1 MGEVIVVWEEE
12 LPYTPKQVWQVVTD
26 LKRWQW
32 RSDLSECKVVDEQRF
47 IETPK
52 KGKPIRF
59 CTTRLEKPRIWEFQ
73 MESPT
78 LTGVWRGTFES
89 KGKGGCHVTSVETV
103 KFRRRLFPRWV
114 AKRFLVTYQARYF
127 RDLRAEL
134 QSRYG

>member
-52 KGKPIRF
+52 KGKVIRF
-59 CTTRLEKPRIWEFQ
+59 CATRLEELRIWEFQ
-73 MESPT
+73 MDSPT
-78 LTGVWRGTFES
+78 LTGVWRGTFEGS
-89 KGKGGCHVTSVETV
+89 SQLRVYWWCDPGEGV
-103 KFRRRLFPRWV
+103 
-114 AKRFLVTYQARYF
+114 LVC
-127 RDLRAEL
+127 
-134 QSRYG
+134 G